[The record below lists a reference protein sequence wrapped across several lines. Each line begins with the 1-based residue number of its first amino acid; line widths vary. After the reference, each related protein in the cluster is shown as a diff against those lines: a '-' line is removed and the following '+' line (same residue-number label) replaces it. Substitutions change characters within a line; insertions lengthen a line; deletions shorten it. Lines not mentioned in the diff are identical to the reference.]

1 MSKEIIA
8 MVELFSQEK
17 VISKDAVFSA
27 IESALQAITI
37 KQFKD
42 NNITVKVD
50 YKTGCYQTYTLIDG
64 KTTEIESLELN
75 RIGVQ
80 TAKQIIGLKMREAFK
95 EKVYHDFKHKEGSI
109 LTGTVKKVDRGGN
122 VTLDIGNDITVYIPR
137 NELIPRESI
146 RLGNK
151 LSIILTLVR
160 LENGHAPVLNGSR
173 TSPEL
178 LRELLSNDIA
188 DILNGKITIMNVAR
202 DAGSRAKVSIRSNL
216 KGFDAV
222 KACIGMK
229 GSRIQPIINELAGE
243 RIDVILWDA
252 NDAQYVINA
261 MSPAEI
267 KSIVID
273 EDKHSMELGV
283 AVENIPKTIGKN
295 GQNVKLASLL
305 TGWSLT
311 VVDADESDKKNQLES
326 EKIIADF
333 MKYLDINQDDAIALV
348 VVGFRTIEE
357 IAYVPSQELVEV
369 GYHVD
374 DIEELKNRAKDALIM
389 MALSLEEDNQ
399 LETIAGM
406 TEPFLKLLHDNK
418 VLSIQD
424 LADLSVYDIEEFSDN
439 ADISMTYAG
448 EMIMKAREIVE

>member
-1 MSKEIIA
+1 
-8 MVELFSQEK
+8 
-17 VISKDAVFSA
+17 
-27 IESALQAITI
+27 
-37 KQFKD
+37 
-42 NNITVKVD
+42 
-50 YKTGCYQTYTLIDG
+50 
-64 KTTEIESLELN
+64 
-75 RIGVQ
+75 
-80 TAKQIIGLKMREAFK
+80 
-95 EKVYHDFKHKEGSI
+95 
-109 LTGTVKKVDRGGN
+109 
-122 VTLDIGNDITVYIPR
+122 
-137 NELIPRESI
+137 
-146 RLGNK
+146 
-151 LSIILTLVR
+151 
-160 LENGHAPVLNGSR
+160 
-173 TSPEL
+173 
-178 LRELLSNDIA
+178 
-188 DILNGKITIMNVAR
+188 
-202 DAGSRAKVSIRSNL
+202 
-216 KGFDAV
+216 
-222 KACIGMK
+222 MK

-348 VVGFRTIEE
+348 DVGFRTIEE